1 MTMQSISGQAQTLA
15 TFQSVGSPTTAP
27 SAASKPSAGAAPV
40 SAPADTSTTA
50 NAASDTGQLSEAI
63 ALVQDFTQSLAKELT
78 FDIDDDSGRTV
89 VKVIDTSTNEV
100 LRQIPSEEMLGI
112 AKALDQIQGLLIKQK
127 A

>member
-1 MTMQSISGQAQTLA
+1 MTIQSISSQTPPL
-15 TFQSVGSPTTAP
+15 PTTKN
-27 SAASKPSAGAAPV
+27 AAGATATAQSTAKPSADAAPV
-40 SAPADTSTTA
+40 AASADTAGTTGSP
-50 NAASDTGQLSEAI
+50 SDAKQLSDAI
-63 ALVQDFTQSLAKELT
+63 AQVQEFTQSLAKELT

-89 VKVIDTSTNEV
+89 VKVIDSSTNEV